1 MLEFLKVFA
10 AWLHDNDL
18 IPVEVEDT
26 DTGEDR
32 NNKTYL
38 MNLPED
44 VPNVVCVR
52 QYNMRLAPLVAKD
65 ACVRYIQI
73 IVRNTHHAT
82 AIQSIDKIF
91 QFLKERPDFIEDIS
105 EDYWVIIDCTSGPA
119 KLDED
124 SQGRYL
130 YSLSIPITTKS

>member
-1 MLEFLKVFA
+1 MLEFLQAFA
-10 AWLHDNDL
+10 KWLNLQGL
-18 IPVEVEDT
+18 IPVEVTDT
-26 DTGEDR
+26 DIGEDR

-52 QYNMRLAPLVAKD
+52 QYNMRLSSLVAKD

-73 IVRNTHHAT
+73 IIRDENHAK
-82 AIQSIDKIF
+82 AISDSEKIF
-91 QFLKERPDFIEDIS
+91 QFLKIRPDFIEDMD
-105 EDYWVIIDCTSGPA
+105 ENYWVIIDCNNGPA
-119 KLDED
+119 KMDED

-130 YSLSIPITTKS
+130 YSLSFPITTKS

>member
-1 MLEFLKVFA
+1 MLEFLKAFVE
-10 AWLHDNDL
+10 WLHSYDL
-18 IPVEVEDT
+18 IPREVVDT
-26 DTGEDR
+26 DEGLDR
-32 NNKTYL
+32 NDKTYL

-73 IVRNTHHAT
+73 IVRNENHSQ
-82 AIQSIDKIF
+82 AIQDSEKVF
-91 QFLKERPDFIEDIS
+91 QFLKHRPDFIEDMTP
-105 EDYWVIIDCTSGPA
+105 DYWVIIDCNSGPI

-130 YSLSIPITTKS
+130 YSLSFPITTKS

>member
-1 MLEFLKVFA
+1 MLEFLKAFVV
-10 AWLHDNDL
+10 WLNGQEIL
-18 IPVEVEDT
+18 PKEVEET
-26 DTGEDR
+26 DMGDDR

-44 VPNVVCVR
+44 VPNVFCVR

-73 IVRNTHHAT
+73 IVRNERHER
-82 AIQSIDKIF
+82 AILDSEKIF
-91 QFLKERPDFIEDIS
+91 QFLKNRPDFIEDM
-105 EDYWVIIDCTSGPA
+105 DDNYWVIIDCDSGPV
-119 KLDED
+119 KMDED

-130 YSLSIPITTKS
+130 YSLSFPITTKS

>member
-1 MLEFLKVFA
+1 MLEFLKAFA
-10 AWLHDNDL
+10 AWLYSHDI
-18 IPVEVEDT
+18 IPVEVT
-26 DTGEDR
+26 SNDTGTNR

-44 VPNVVCVR
+44 VPNVFCIR
-52 QYNMRLAPLVAKD
+52 QYNMRLAPLVAKE

-73 IVRNTHHAT
+73 IVRNEKHNQ
-82 AIQSIDKIF
+82 AIQDSEKIF
-91 QFLKERPDFIEDIS
+91 QFLKHRPDFIEDMPP
-105 EDYWVIIDCTSGPA
+105 DYWVIIDCNSGPT

-130 YSLSIPITTKS
+130 YSLSFPITTKS